1 MGLSEP
7 RGKQRLVG
15 SSAARNAAWLND
27 TSLPGQRMLS
37 SMGWAPGAGLG
48 TNLQGMSSNLSLAI
62 KLDNKGIGA
71 HRHEKEAREQG
82 KADAWVG
89 AGGDLGSLFDRLNA
103 ANSDSSNSAKEP
115 PAKRARTDDVAE
127 AAPRQPVSRLAYVFY
142 CLPDTARD
150 SAQLSRACHLTHHA

>member
-15 SSAARNAAWLND
+15 SSATRNTAWLND
-27 TSLPGQRMLS
+27 ASLPGQRMLS
-37 SMGWAPGAGLG
+37 AMGWAPGAGLG
-48 TNLQGMSSNLSLAI
+48 SNLQGMSSNLSLGI

-103 ANSDSSNSAKEP
+103 ANNAEHAGSEEP
-115 PAKRARTDDVAE
+115 AAKRVRTEEETVTIT
-127 AAPRQPVSRLAYVFY
+127 PPQRPVSRLAYVLTNRASCAF
-142 CLPDTARD
+142 
-150 SAQLSRACHLTHHA
+150 SRSKAERIF